1 MLLENEFE
9 VAASPDKVWAF
20 FQDVPA
26 LAPCLPGAA
35 ITQVVD
41 ENNYKGEVTSKVGP
55 VTLKFNGT
63 AEIQERN
70 AATRTIVIAAA
81 GGEAKGKGQAEMKI
95 TAILQPGGRG
105 TRVKVKQ
112 DIVMSGAIAQYGRG
126 MVGDIMT
133 VMMKAFANAVELNI
147 QAKERGQGPVA
158 VQSSVGGIG
167 VAISAAK
174 LALKRVVGR
183 LLGLRA
189 WYS

>member
-1 MLLENEFE
+1 MLIENEFE

-26 LAPCLPGAA
+26 LAPCLPGAS

-41 ENNYKGEVTSKVGP
+41 ENNYKGEVVSKVGP

-63 AEIQERN
+63 AEIVERDVAN
-70 AATRTIVIAAA
+70 RRIVIQAA
-81 GGEAKGKGQAEMKI
+81 GGESKGKGQAEVKLDVK
-95 TAILQPGGRG
+95 LQPGGRG

-112 DIVMSGAIAQYGRG
+112 DLVMSGAIAQYGRG
-126 MVGDIMT
+126 MVSDIMT
-133 VMMKAFANAVELNI
+133 VMMKAFATAIEANI
-147 QAKERGQGPVA
+147 QAKDQGRAAVA
-158 VQSSVGGIG
+158 AQSVGGVG

-174 LALKRVVGR
+174 LALKRLVGR

>member
-1 MLLENEFE
+1 MLIDNEFE
-9 VAASPDKVWAF
+9 VGSSPDKVWAF

-26 LAPCLPGAA
+26 LAPCLPGAS

-41 ENNYKGEVTSKVGP
+41 ENNYKGEVSSKVGP

-63 AEIQERN
+63 AEIKERN
-70 AATRTIVIAAA
+70 AATRTIVIKAA
-81 GGEAKGKGQAEMKI
+81 GGEAKGKGQAEMNI
-95 TAILQPGGRG
+95 TAILQAGGKG
-105 TRVKVKQ
+105 TRVRVKM

-126 MVGDIMT
+126 MVGDIMS
-133 VMMKAFANAVELNI
+133 VMMKAFANAVEANI
-147 QAKERGQGPVA
+147 NAKERGQSAVA
-158 VQSSVGGIG
+158 AQSVGGIG